1 MPIKINVKKSVN
13 DNVIKNYVLFSDEE
27 FKINSLNHLT
37 LGRFSNNLNKTIN
50 LNKSKKSEILIFNLN
65 PTQRVII
72 IKLKNVL
79 STLTIE
85 KKGLNF

>member
-27 FKINSLNHLT
+27 FKINSLNNLT

-50 LNKSKKSEILIFNLN
+50 LNKSKKSEILIFKTNS
-65 PTQRVII
+65 RVII
-72 IKLKNVL
+72 IA
-79 STLTIE
+79 
-85 KKGLNF
+85 